1 MKHFAH
7 STGGRP
13 CAALSVAICAT
24 LFVAPDADAQVFT
37 SGNLLVTTSTY
48 AGTASLVTP
57 GQGGT
62 LLAGASAGQTVYAV
76 DDGSYSQVFGN
87 VSADPAFGVT
97 SPITIEQLTP
107 AGALVNTLSIAGAVT
122 SFSSKSEMGLH
133 LTSDGSGLTFMGYIA
148 PVNAID
154 VSNSNT
160 AAVTDPTNP
169 VTNAMFGGPY
179 SRAIITLYSDGTSSV
194 TPVWGYS
201 GNNGRGAI
209 LDNGIYYMVGNAGN
223 SGSPKPSATVLD
235 ELSANTGVQYL
246 VQGNAGAT
254 TVVGEYTNSSMGNTK
269 GDQYGFNITSVG
281 GAADNTGK
289 DDNFRG
295 ITLFNNTL
303 YVSKGSGGN
312 GIDTVY
318 QVGTAGTL
326 PTASTAASTLITIL
340 PGFPGL
346 SQPSTYHP
354 FGLFFANANTLYV
367 ADEGGQLLTD
377 EAGQSTYATNKGGLQ
392 KWTFNG
398 STWTLQYT
406 LTAGLN
412 LGVGYT
418 VSGTVTDSTGSV
430 TQYPDGLR
438 HLAGVVNGNAVTI
451 YATTST
457 VDGLIDQGAS
467 PNQLVVITDS
477 LTATGPTAPAGES
490 FTVLQTAAYGQVLR
504 GVQFAPVVL
513 PASGESAS
521 VSVSAQT
528 ITDGQSSSLTATP
541 GGSGSFTYQWYL
553 GTSGNTSSPIAGA
566 TAATYTATPTS
577 TANYWVE
584 ITNSNGIVENSKTVT
599 ITVGASTATD
609 APLPLWALG
618 ALGAG
623 LIGIARRRIRR
634 AAKVVN

>member
-1 MKHFAH
+1 M
-7 STGGRP
+7 G
-13 CAALSVAICAT
+13 AT
-24 LFVAPDADAQVFT
+24 LMAATTAEAQVFT
-37 SGNLLVTTSTY
+37 PGNLLVTTSTY
-48 AGTASLVTP
+48 TGTAGLVTP
-57 GQGGT
+57 NVT
-62 LLAGASAGQTVYAV
+62 ELAGASAPQTVLAAY
-76 DDGSYSQVFGN
+76 DGSYAQVFGN
-87 VSADPAFGVT
+87 TGVDAAFGVT
-97 SPITIEQLTP
+97 TPITVEQLTP
-107 AGALVNTLSIAGAVT
+107 AGVLVSTLSIGGAVT
-122 SFSSKSEMGLH
+122 SFSSKSEMGLQP
-133 LTSDGSGLTFMGYIA
+133 TADGTGLTFMGYVA

-160 AAVTDPTNP
+160 PAVTDPTNP
-169 VTNAMFGGPY
+169 VTNSMFGGPY
-179 SRAIITLYSDGTSSV
+179 SRAIITLNSDGTSSV
-194 TPVWGYS
+194 IPVWGYS

-223 SGSPKPSATVLD
+223 SGSPKPAATILD
-235 ELSANTGVQYL
+235 ELSANTGVQYIQ
-246 VQGNAGAT
+246 QGNAGAT
-254 TVVGEYTNSSMGNTK
+254 TVLGAYTNTSMGNTK

-295 ITLFNNTL
+295 ITLYNNTL

-326 PTASTAASTLITIL
+326 PTAATASSVLITIL
-340 PGFPGL
+340 PGLPGL

-354 FGLFFANANTLYV
+354 FGLFFANPNTLYV
-367 ADEGGQLLTD
+367 ADEGGQVTTD
-377 EAGQSTYATNKGGLQ
+377 EVGGSTYATNNGGLQ

-438 HLAGVVNGNAVTI
+438 HLAGVVNGNNVTI

-457 VDGLIDQGAS
+457 VGGLGDQGAS

-477 LTATGPTAPAGES
+477 LSAAGPTAPAEES
-490 FTVLQTAAYGQVLR
+490 FTLLQTAAYGQVLR
-504 GVQFAPVVL
+504 GVQFAPTVL
-513 PASGESAS
+513 PAAGQSPA
-521 VSVSAQT
+521 VAVSAQS
-528 ITDGQSSSLTATP
+528 IDAGQASTLSATP
-541 GGSGSFTYQWYL
+541 AGSGSFTYQWYA
-553 GTSGNTSSPIAGA
+553 GSSGNTSHPIAGA
-566 TAATYTATPTS
+566 TGPRYTAAPTATTS
-577 TANYWVE
+577 YWVQ
-584 ITNSNGIVENSKTVT
+584 ITNSNGIVENSTTIT
-599 ITVGASTATD
+599 ITVNNTTD
-609 APLPLWALG
+609 GPLPLWALG

-623 LIGIARRRIRR
+623 IVGAARRRLRKAPTLR
-634 AAKVVN
+634 STETK

>member
-1 MKHFAH
+1 MQSSAH
-7 STGGRP
+7 SSGRRP
-13 CAALSVAICAT
+13 SAARTLALCAT
-24 LFVAPDADAQVFT
+24 LLMAADAEAQIFT

-48 AGTASLVTP
+48 AGTAGLVTP
-57 GQGGT
+57 GAGGT
-62 LLAGASAGQTVYAV
+62 QLAGASAGQTVNAV

-87 VSADPAFGVT
+87 VAADPAFGVT

-107 AGALVNTLSIAGAVT
+107 AGALVSTLSISGAVT
-122 SFSSKSEMGLH
+122 SFSSKSEMGLQP
-133 LTSDGSGLTFMGYIA
+133 TSDGSGLTFMGYVA
-148 PVNAID
+148 SVNSID

-160 AAVTDPTNP
+160 PAVTDPTNP

-179 SRAIITLYSDGTSSV
+179 SRAIITLYSNGTSSV
-194 TPVWGYS
+194 TPVWCYS

-223 SGSPKPSATVLD
+223 SGSPKPAAMILD

-254 TVVGEYTNSSMGNTK
+254 TVVGEYTNTSMGNTK
-269 GDQYGFNITSVG
+269 GDQYGFNITAVG

-295 ITLFNNTL
+295 MTLYGNTL
-303 YVSKGSGGN
+303 YVTKGSGSN

-340 PGFPGL
+340 SGFPGL

-367 ADEGGQLLTD
+367 ADEGGQVTTD
-377 EAGQSTYATNKGGLQ
+377 EVGGSTFATNNGGLQ

-398 STWTLQYT
+398 SMWTLQYT

-438 HLAGVVNGNAVTI
+438 HLAGVVNGNDVTI

-457 VDGLIDQGAS
+457 VGGLGDQGAS

-477 LTATGPTAPAGES
+477 LTATGPTAPAAES
-490 FTVLQTAAYGQVLR
+490 FALLQTAAYGQVLR
-504 GVQFAPVVL
+504 GVQFAPTVP
-513 PASGESAS
+513 PASGQTPG

-528 ITDGQSSSLTATP
+528 LNAGQSSTLTATP
-541 GGSGSFTYQWYL
+541 SGSGSFSYQWFM

-566 TAATYTATPTS
+566 TGAAYTASPASTS
-577 TANYWVE
+577 SYWVR
-584 ITNSNGIVENSKTVT
+584 ITNSNGIVENSST
-599 ITVGASTATD
+599 ITIAVNNTTD
-609 APLPLWALG
+609 GPLPLWALG

-623 LIGIARRRIRR
+623 LLGIARRRIRR
-634 AAKVVN
+634 LDKVPD